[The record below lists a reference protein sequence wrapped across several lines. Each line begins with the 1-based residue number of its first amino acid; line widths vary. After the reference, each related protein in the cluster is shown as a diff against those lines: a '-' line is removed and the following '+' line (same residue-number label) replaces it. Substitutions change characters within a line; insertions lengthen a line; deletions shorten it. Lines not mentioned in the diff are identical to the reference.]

1 VFTSAQPASVVSAC
15 SLPWSQPQPTLSVT
29 ATGPTYPTTLTQGQ
43 PVSVAAAAA
52 ALQPTASTSAVQSA
66 VSHVNGY
73 TNPDVTC
80 SAVSTSNIINSSDKL
95 HAIAVSVNDKN
106 GISSQMQFN
115 AVSTTIHE
123 TTAGNVSAAP
133 LQANPAATAQT
144 KDTVSEKNNSA
155 VPSQAN
161 SKTAT
166 QNNDI
171 SQAPVVVVKQL
182 QTAKAYNGKT
192 PWKNYQKYF
201 ERLSVINGWMT
212 KKDKLQHLLLCME
225 GPAAEVVNEINDT
238 DDTAY
243 DQLWTALSRRF
254 GDIQEERENMH
265 RFDHRKQLPGTQQGF
280 SKAEFEQAL
289 KTLHRQAWPHATP
302 AQKD

>member
-1 VFTSAQPASVVSAC
+1 M
-15 SLPWSQPQPTLSVT
+15 
-29 ATGPTYPTTLTQGQ
+29 
-43 PVSVAAAAA
+43 
-52 ALQPTASTSAVQSA
+52 
-66 VSHVNGY
+66 
-73 TNPDVTC
+73 
-80 SAVSTSNIINSSDKL
+80 
-95 HAIAVSVNDKN
+95 SVNDKN
-106 GISSQMQFN
+106 GISSQTQLN
-115 AVSTTIHE
+115 TASTTKHE
-123 TTAGNVSAAP
+123 TTAGNVSAAS
-133 LQANPAATAQT
+133 LQTNPAATAQT
-144 KDTVSEKNNSA
+144 KDTVSKQNNSA
-155 VPSQAN
+155 DPSQAN

-201 ERLSVINGWMT
+201 ERLSVINGWTT

-243 DQLWTALSRRF
+243 NQLWTALSRRF

-265 RFDHRKQLPGTQQGF
+265 RFDHRKQLPGETV
-280 SKAEFEQAL
+280 AEFEQAL